1 MTERE
6 TEHELLMQCIEE
18 DCYINTRTKI
28 EYPPVA
34 LSYGVKIINTK
45 EGVKELPI
53 PLGTYGNLS
62 VVTAPPKTKKTF
74 FISLLASVYM
84 GGSNIYGGDILGHR
98 GDGHLIHFDTEQ
110 GKWHCQKVFRR
121 LHDMDSKLDN
131 KYSILYNLHNND
143 GGTEFKINDKL
154 KFFKSNESEAI
165 LFPSKIEHRGIAPK
179 VNPNRFCLN
188 ITLEI

>member
-1 MTERE
+1 MITKINTNIPNKTNIRIIEILSCAGGWTFGVDNKKFNLLSHKDSGFMLNTYKEDQINAHDILNCLANLIYDVVESKCFFTFKKICRVYWNWY
-6 TEHELLMQCIEE
+6 HPGSLMQ
-18 DCYINTRTKI
+18 
-28 EYPPVA
+28 
-34 LSYGVKIINTK
+34 
-45 EGVKELPI
+45 
-53 PLGTYGNLS
+53 
-62 VVTAPPKTKKTF
+62 F
-74 FISLLASVYM
+74 
-84 GGSNIYGGDILGHR
+84 
-98 GDGHLIHFDTEQ
+98 
-110 GKWHCQKVFRR
+110 
-121 LHDMDSKLDN
+121 HDDSKLDN